1 MNDRSSIPSDT
12 LASLIQAC
20 GHREAPPE
28 WAYER
33 AYAATT
39 DAWRTKVRAR
49 RARTIATLAASIAV
63 LGVTAGLALNLF
75 GSRPQ
80 PVASVGN
87 VERVIGS
94 VQVRPAGAGEWTLL
108 KETGAALLEGTEL
121 RTLAGSAA
129 AVQIRGVSVRIA
141 DRTQLVLGSQARLS
155 LQQGTVYVDTGG
167 NVEQRG
173 MLIVAG
179 SMSVTDVGTQFEVQ
193 YRGGDYR
200 VRVREGAVLL
210 QRGALRRRGT
220 AGEQITLDEADGVRI
235 TTIAANDPDW
245 RWIHSLASAPDI
257 DEQPLTV
264 LLAWVARESGVKV
277 RYASPAIERK
287 ATATILHG
295 SIQRLKPFEALEVM
309 LATTDL
315 RHEVLSDGTILIK

>member
-1 MNDRSSIPSDT
+1 MNDRSSTPDS
-12 LASLIQAC
+12 LASLIRA
-20 GHREAPPE
+20 GGRREAPPE
-28 WAYER
+28 WAQER
-33 AYAATT
+33 AYAAMAE
-39 DAWRTKVRAR
+39 AWRAKRRAR
-49 RARTIATLAASIAV
+49 RARSIVVALAASIAV
-63 LGVTAGLALNLF
+63 LGVTAALTLNLL

-80 PVASVGN
+80 PLASIGH

-94 VQVRPAGAGEWTLL
+94 VQVRPAGAGEWALL
-108 KETGAALLEGTEL
+108 RETAAALLEGTEL

-129 AVQIRGVSVRIA
+129 ALQIRGVSVRIA
-141 DRTQLVLGSQARLS
+141 DRTQLVLDSQARLS

-167 NVEQRG
+167 EVEQRG

-179 SMSVTDVGTQFEVQ
+179 STSVTDVGTQFEVR
-193 YRGGDYR
+193 YRGSDYR

-210 QRGALRRRGT
+210 QRGALHRRGT
-220 AGEQITLDEADGVRI
+220 AGEQITIDEDDVFRSAA
-235 TTIAANDPDW
+235 IAANDPDW
-245 RWIHSLASAPDI
+245 RWIHSLATAPDI
-257 DEQPLTV
+257 DDQPLTV

-295 SIQRLKPFEALEVM
+295 SIQRLKPLEALEVM

>member
-1 MNDRSSIPSDT
+1 MNERSPIPPDT

-20 GHREAPPE
+20 GRREAPPE

-33 AYAATT
+33 AYAAMT
-39 DAWRTKVRAR
+39 DAWRAKVRAR
-49 RARTIATLAASIAV
+49 RARTIAMLAASIAA
-63 LGVTAGLALNLF
+63 LGVTAGLTLNLL
-75 GSRPQ
+75 GSRPR
-80 PVASVGN
+80 PVASVGH

-108 KETGAALLEGTEL
+108 KETAAVLPEGTEL

-129 AVQIRGVSVRIA
+129 ALAIRGVSVRIA
-141 DRTQLVLGSQARLS
+141 DRTELVIESQSRLS
-155 LQQGTVYVDTGG
+155 LQHGTVYVDTGG
-167 NVEQRG
+167 DVEQRG

-179 SMSVTDVGTQFEVQ
+179 STSVTDVGTQFEVR
-193 YRGGDYR
+193 YRGSDYR

-220 AGEQITLDEADGVRI
+220 AGEQITIDEDDGVRI
-235 TTIAANDPDW
+235 ITIAANDPDW

-257 DEQPLTV
+257 DDQPLTV
-264 LLAWVARESGVKV
+264 LLTWVARESGVKV

-315 RHEVLSDGTILIK
+315 RHEVLADGTILIK

>member
-1 MNDRSSIPSDT
+1 MSDQSSTPDT
-12 LASLIQAC
+12 LASLIRA
-20 GHREAPPE
+20 GGRREAPPE
-28 WAYER
+28 WAYDR
-33 AYAATT
+33 AYAAMAN
-39 DAWRTKVRAR
+39 AWQAKLRAR

-63 LGVTAGLALNLF
+63 IGVAAGLTLNLF
-75 GSRPQ
+75 ESRPRV
-80 PVASVGN
+80 VASVAH

-94 VQVRPAGAGEWTLL
+94 VQVRGAGANEWTSL
-108 KETGAALLEGTEL
+108 KETMAALPEGTEL

-129 AVQIRGVSVRIA
+129 ALQVHDVSVRIA
-141 DRTQLVLGSQARLS
+141 DRTQLVLDSQARLS

-167 NVEQRG
+167 EVAQRG
-173 MLIVAG
+173 MLIIAG

-193 YRGGDYR
+193 YRGSDYR

-210 QRGALRRRGT
+210 QRGALRRRGA
-220 AGEQITLDEADGVRI
+220 AGEQITIDADDVVRSAA
-235 TTIAANDPDW
+235 IAAHDPAW
-245 RWIHSLASAPDI
+245 RWVSNLASAPDI

-264 LLAWVARESGVKV
+264 LLAWVARESGLKL
-277 RYASPAIERK
+277 RYASPAVERK

-295 SIQRLKPFEALEVM
+295 SIDRLEPLEALEVM

>member
-1 MNDRSSIPSDT
+1 MNDRSSIPPDA
-12 LASLIQAC
+12 LASLIQA
-20 GHREAPPE
+20 GGRREAPPA

-33 AYAATT
+33 ACAAMT
-39 DAWRTKVRAR
+39 DAWRAKLRAR
-49 RARTIATLAASIAV
+49 RNRLIATVAASIAA
-63 LGVTAGLALNLF
+63 LGVAAGLSLNLI
-75 GSRPQ
+75 GSRPAAL
-80 PVASVGN
+80 ASVGQ

-94 VQVRPAGAGEWTLL
+94 VQVRAAGAGEWTLL
-108 KETGAALLEGTEL
+108 KETAAALLEGTEL

-129 AVQIRGVSVRIA
+129 ALQIRGVSVRVA
-141 DRTQLVLGSQARLS
+141 DRTELVLDSQARLS
-155 LQQGTVYVDTGG
+155 LQHGTVYVDTGG

-179 SMSVTDVGTQFEVQ
+179 STSVTDVGTQFEVR
-193 YRGGDYR
+193 YRGSDYR

-210 QRGALRRRGT
+210 QRGALSRRGT
-220 AGEQITLDEADGVRI
+220 AGEQITIDEDDGVRI
-235 TTIAANDPDW
+235 STIAANDPDW
-245 RWIHSLASAPDI
+245 RWIHSLAPAPDI

>member
-1 MNDRSSIPSDT
+1 MNDPSSIPPDT

-33 AYAATT
+33 AYAAMT
-39 DAWRTKVRAR
+39 DAWRAKVRAR
-49 RARTIATLAASIAV
+49 RVRTIVTLAASIAV
-63 LGVTAGLALNLF
+63 LGVTAGLTLNLF
-75 GSRPQ
+75 GSHPR

-94 VQVRPAGAGEWTLL
+94 VQVRPAGAEEWTLL
-108 KETGAALLEGTEL
+108 KETGALLEGTEL

-141 DRTQLVLGSQARLS
+141 DRTQLVLDSDARLS

-173 MLIVAG
+173 MLIVTG
-179 SMSVTDVGTQFEVQ
+179 STSVTDVGTQFEVR
-193 YRGGDYR
+193 YRGSDYR

-210 QRGALRRRGT
+210 QRGALRQRGT
-220 AGEQITLDEADGVRI
+220 AGEQITLDEDDGVRI
-235 TTIAANDPDW
+235 TPIAANDPDW

>member
-1 MNDRSSIPSDT
+1 MSERSSIPPDT
-12 LASLIQAC
+12 LASLIRA
-20 GHREAPPE
+20 GGRRKPPPE
-28 WAYER
+28 WANER
-33 AYAATT
+33 VYAATR
-39 DAWRTKVRAR
+39 DAWRSKVRAR

-63 LGVTAGLALNLF
+63 LGIAAVLALNLL
-75 GSRPQ
+75 GPGARPI
-80 PVASVGN
+80 ASIGH

-94 VQVRPAGAGEWTLL
+94 VQIRSGGAGEWTLL
-108 KETGAALLEGTEL
+108 KETASALAEGAQL

-129 AVQIRGVSVRIA
+129 ALQIRGVSVRIA
-141 DRTQLVLGSQARLS
+141 DRTQLVLDSRTRLS
-155 LQQGTVYVDTGG
+155 LQQGVVYVDTGG
-167 NVEQRG
+167 DPEQRG

-179 SMSVTDVGTQFEVQ
+179 STSAADVGTQFEVR
-193 YRGGDYR
+193 YRGSDYR

-210 QRGALRRRGT
+210 QRGTLRRRGA
-220 AGEQITLDEADGVRI
+220 AGEQISIDENGVVRSAA
-235 TTIAANDPDW
+235 IAANDPDW
-245 RWIHSLASAPDI
+245 RWIHSLATAPDI

-264 LLAWVARESGVKV
+264 LLTWVARESGVKV

-295 SIQRLKPFEALEVM
+295 SIQRLKPLEALEVM

>member
-1 MNDRSSIPSDT
+1 MNDRSSISPDA

-20 GHREAPPE
+20 GRREAPPQ

-33 AYAATT
+33 ARAAMT
-39 DAWRTKVRAR
+39 DAWRAKLRAR
-49 RARTIATLAASIAV
+49 RYRTIATLAASIAA
-63 LGVTAGLALNLF
+63 LGVTAGFTLNLI
-75 GSRPQ
+75 GSRPAA
-80 PVASVGN
+80 VASVGQ

-94 VQVRPAGAGEWTLL
+94 VQVRAAGAGEWTLL
-108 KETGAALLEGTEL
+108 KETAAALREGTQL

-129 AVQIRGVSVRIA
+129 ALQIRGVSVRIA
-141 DRTQLVLGSQARLS
+141 DRTELVLDSQARLS
-155 LQQGTVYVDTGG
+155 LLQGTVYVDTGG
-167 NVEQRG
+167 TVQQRG

-179 SMSVTDVGTQFEVQ
+179 STSVTDVGTQFEVR
-193 YRGGDYR
+193 YRGSDYR

-220 AGEQITLDEADGVRI
+220 AGEQISIGAEDVFRSTA
-235 TTIAANDPDW
+235 IAPNDPDW
-245 RWIHSLASAPDI
+245 RWIQSLAAAPDI
-257 DEQPLTV
+257 DDQPLTV

-315 RHEVLSDGTILIK
+315 RHEVLFDGTILIK

>member
-1 MNDRSSIPSDT
+1 M
-12 LASLIQAC
+12 
-20 GHREAPPE
+20 
-28 WAYER
+28 
-33 AYAATT
+33 
-39 DAWRTKVRAR
+39 
-49 RARTIATLAASIAV
+49 IATLAASIAV
-63 LGVTAGLALNLF
+63 LGITGGLTVTLF

-80 PVASVGN
+80 PIASVGR

-94 VQVRPAGAGEWTLL
+94 VQVRPAGTGEWTLL
-108 KETGAALLEGTEL
+108 KETAATLPEGTEL

-129 AVQIRGVSVRIA
+129 ALQIRGASVRIA
-141 DRTQLVLGSQARLS
+141 DRTELVLDSQARLS

-167 NVEQRG
+167 NVAPGG
-173 MLIVAG
+173 MLVVAG
-179 SMSVTDVGTQFEVQ
+179 STSVTDVGTQFEVR
-193 YRGGDYR
+193 YRGSDYR

-210 QRGALRRRGT
+210 QHGAVRRRGT
-220 AGEQITLDEADGVRI
+220 AGDQITIDEDNVFRSAA
-235 TTIAANDPDW
+235 IAPNDPAW
-245 RWIHSLASAPDI
+245 SWIHSLATAPDI
-257 DEQPLTV
+257 DDQPLTV

-315 RHEVLSDGTILIK
+315 RHEVLPDGTILIR

>member
-1 MNDRSSIPSDT
+1 MNDPSPIPPDT

-33 AYAATT
+33 AYAAMT
-39 DAWRTKVRAR
+39 DAWRAKVRAR
-49 RARTIATLAASIAV
+49 RARTIVTLAASIAV
-63 LGVTAGLALNLF
+63 LGVTAGAY
-75 GSRPQ
+75 PE
-80 PVASVGN
+80 SVRITSSTGRERRKRRARDRLSSGPPRGCGRVDF
-87 VERVIGS
+87 VEGD
-94 VQVRPAGAGEWTLL
+94 W
-108 KETGAALLEGTEL
+108 AALLEGTEL

-141 DRTQLVLGSQARLS
+141 DRTQLVLDSQARLS

-173 MLIVAG
+173 MLIVTG
-179 SMSVTDVGTQFEVQ
+179 STSVTDVGTQFEVR
-193 YRGGDYR
+193 YRGSDYR

-210 QRGALRRRGT
+210 QRGELRRRGT
-220 AGEQITLDEADGVRI
+220 AGEQITLDEDDGVRI
-235 TTIAANDPDW
+235 TPIAANDPDW

-315 RHEVLSDGTILIK
+315 RHEVLPDGTILIK

>member
-1 MNDRSSIPSDT
+1 MSDRSPVPADA

-20 GHREAPPE
+20 GRREAPPE
-28 WAYER
+28 WACER
-33 AYAATT
+33 AYAAMTE
-39 DAWRTKVRAR
+39 AWRAKLRAR
-49 RARTIATLAASIAV
+49 RARKIMTLAASIAALAV
-63 LGVTAGLALNLF
+63 AAGLTLNLL

-80 PVASVGN
+80 PVANVGQ

-94 VQVRPAGAGEWTLL
+94 VQVRPAGTREWTLL
-108 KETGAALLEGTEL
+108 KETAAALLEGTEL
-121 RTLAGSAA
+121 RTLPGSAA
-129 AVQIRGVSVRIA
+129 ALQIHGTSVRIA
-141 DRTQLVLGSQARLS
+141 DRTQLVLDSPVRLS
-155 LQQGTVYVDTGG
+155 LQQGTLYVDTGG
-167 NVEQRG
+167 NVEQPG

-179 SMSVTDVGTQFEVQ
+179 STSVKDVGTQFEVR

-210 QRGALRRRGT
+210 QHGAVRRRGA
-220 AGEQITLDEADGVRI
+220 AGEQITIGDDDVFRSVA
-235 TTIAANDPDW
+235 IAANDPDW
-245 RWIHSLASAPDI
+245 LWIHSLATAPDI
-257 DEQPLTV
+257 DDQPLTV

>member
-1 MNDRSSIPSDT
+1 MNDRSSIPPDT
-12 LASLIQAC
+12 LAALIQAC
-20 GHREAPPE
+20 GRREAPPN
-28 WAYER
+28 WAHER
-33 AYAATT
+33 AYAAMTQ
-39 DAWRTKVRAR
+39 AWRAKVRAR
-49 RARTIATLAASIAV
+49 RARKIATLAASIAV
-63 LGVTAGLALNLF
+63 LGVTAGVTLNLL
-75 GSRPQ
+75 GSRPR
-80 PVASVGN
+80 PGASVGH

-94 VQVRPAGAGEWTLL
+94 VQVRLAGADEWALL
-108 KETGAALLEGTEL
+108 KETTAALLEGTEL

-129 AVQIRGVSVRIA
+129 ALQIRGMSVRIA
-141 DRTQLVLGSQARLS
+141 DRTELVLDSQARLS

-167 NVEQRG
+167 NVERPG

-179 SMSVTDVGTQFEVQ
+179 STSVTDVGTQFEVRYQ
-193 YRGGDYR
+193 GGDYR

-220 AGEQITLDEADGVRI
+220 AGEQITLDEDDIFRSAA
-235 TTIAANDPDW
+235 IASNDPDW
-245 RWIHSLASAPDI
+245 RWIHSLATAPDI

-295 SIQRLKPFEALEVM
+295 SIQRLKPLEALEVI

>member
-1 MNDRSSIPSDT
+1 MSDRSSIPADT

-20 GHREAPPE
+20 GRREAPPQ
-28 WAYER
+28 WAHER
-33 AYAATT
+33 AYAAMT
-39 DAWRTKVRAR
+39 DAWRAKLRAR
-49 RARTIATLAASIAV
+49 RARTIATLAASIAA
-63 LGVTAGLALNLF
+63 LGVIAGLTLSLL

-80 PVASVGN
+80 PVASVGH

-94 VQVRPAGAGEWTLL
+94 VQVRLAGAGEWTLL
-108 KETGAALLEGTEL
+108 KETAAALPEGTEL

-129 AVQIRGVSVRIA
+129 ALQIRDASVRIA
-141 DRTQLVLGSQARLS
+141 DRTQLVLDSQARLS
-155 LQQGTVYVDTGG
+155 LQRGTVYVDTAGS
-167 NVEQRG
+167 VEERG

-179 SMSVTDVGTQFEVQ
+179 STSVTDVGTQFEVR
-193 YRGGDYR
+193 YRDSDYR

-220 AGEQITLDEADGVRI
+220 AGEQITIGKDDVVSSAA
-235 TTIAANDPDW
+235 IAANDPDW
-245 RWIHSLASAPDI
+245 RWVHSLASAPDI

>member
-1 MNDRSSIPSDT
+1 MSDRSSNLPDS

-20 GHREAPPE
+20 GRREAPPD

-33 AYAATT
+33 AYTAMT
-39 DAWRTKVRAR
+39 DAWRAKVRAR
-49 RARTIATLAASIAV
+49 RVRVIATLAASIAV
-63 LGVTAGLALNLF
+63 LGLSAGLTLNLF
-75 GSRPQ
+75 WSRPQ

-94 VQVRPAGAGEWTLL
+94 VQVRAAGAGEWTLL
-108 KETGAALLEGTEL
+108 KETAATLPEGTEL

-129 AVQIRGVSVRIA
+129 ALQIRDVSVRIA
-141 DRTQLVLGSQARLS
+141 DRTELVLDSQARLS
-155 LQQGTVYVDTGG
+155 LQQGTVYIDTGG
-167 NVEQRG
+167 NVAHSG
-173 MLIVAG
+173 MLIIAG
-179 SMSVTDVGTQFEVQ
+179 STSVTDVGTQFEVR
-193 YRGGDYR
+193 YRGSDYR

-210 QRGALRRRGT
+210 QRGAMRRRGT
-220 AGEQITLDEADGVRI
+220 AGDQITIDEDDVFRSAA
-235 TTIAANDPDW
+235 IAANDPDW
-245 RWIHSLASAPDI
+245 RWIHDLSTAPDI
-257 DEQPLTV
+257 DDQPLTV
-264 LLAWVARESGVKV
+264 LLVWVARESGVKV

>member
-1 MNDRSSIPSDT
+1 MNDRSSIPPDT

-20 GHREAPPE
+20 GRREAPPE

-33 AYAATT
+33 AYAAMTE
-39 DAWRTKVRAR
+39 AWRAKVRAR
-49 RARTIATLAASIAV
+49 RARKITTLAASIAV
-63 LGVTAGLALNLF
+63 LGVAAGLTLNLL

-80 PVASVGN
+80 PVASVGH

-94 VQVRPAGAGEWTLL
+94 VQVRPAGTGEWTLL
-108 KETGAALLEGTEL
+108 KETAAALLEGTEL

-129 AVQIRGVSVRIA
+129 ALQIRGTSVRIA
-141 DRTQLVLGSQARLS
+141 DRTELVLDSQAHLS
-155 LQQGTVYVDTGG
+155 LQQGTMYVDTGG
-167 NVEQRG
+167 NVEQPG

-179 SMSVTDVGTQFEVQ
+179 STSVTDVGTQFEVR

-200 VRVREGAVLL
+200 ARVREGAVLL

-220 AGEQITLDEADGVRI
+220 AGEQITIGDDDVFRSVA
-235 TTIAANDPDW
+235 IAANDPDW
-245 RWIHSLASAPDI
+245 HWIHGLATAPDI
-257 DEQPLTV
+257 DDQPLTV

>member
-1 MNDRSSIPSDT
+1 MSDRSPIAADA

-20 GHREAPPE
+20 GRREAPPE
-28 WAYER
+28 WAYGR
-33 AYAATT
+33 AYAAMTE
-39 DAWRTKVRAR
+39 AWRAKVRAR
-49 RARTIATLAASIAV
+49 RVRKVMALAASIAV
-63 LGVTAGLALNLF
+63 LVVTAGLTLDLLR
-75 GSRPQ
+75 SRPQ
-80 PVASVGN
+80 PVASVGH

-94 VQVRPAGAGEWTLL
+94 VQVRPAGTGEWTALN
-108 KETGAALLEGTEL
+108 ETAAALLEGTEL

-129 AVQIRGVSVRIA
+129 ALQIRGTSVRIA
-141 DRTQLVLGSQARLS
+141 DRTELVLDSQARLS
-155 LQQGTVYVDTGG
+155 LQQGTLYVDTGA
-167 NVEQRG
+167 NVQQPG

-179 SMSVTDVGTQFEVQ
+179 STSVTDVGTQFEVRYQ
-193 YRGGDYR
+193 GSDYR

-210 QRGALRRRGT
+210 QRGPLHRRGT
-220 AGEQITLDEADGVRI
+220 AGEQITIDEDDGVSI

-245 RWIHSLASAPDI
+245 RWIHSLATAPDI